1 MSVPFEQ
8 AIEELSTIFG
18 GFDKEIIETVL
29 RQNKGHMEK
38 TIDALLEMNGEQP
51 INENTDQ
58 DQNLAQIEQ
67 DEMLARMMQN
77 QLFINEL
84 RNDEDFSGFF
94 NNNGIEN
101 KRFNN
106 NNYNN
111 NNNSNN
117 NIRELTPKEEL
128 EQFQREKALRQQ
140 RQQQYD
146 EVEEPSAFSLFEEDF
161 QDIKEKF
168 NQLGEAAKTKFRE
181 LTEMFNKKE
190 ETKFEPEKAK
200 DDSDDEENEVIV
212 YDRYNKNINNRRS
225 HTGINSNYSLNNSD
239 GGEEE
244 EYDSFILESDRNRTG
259 SRLRSTAA
267 INSYSDKKK
276 DD

>member
-67 DEMLARMMQN
+67 DEMFARMMQN
-77 QLFINEL
+77 QLFIKEL

-94 NNNGIEN
+94 NNNNSVEN
-101 KRFNN
+101 KRN
-106 NNYNN
+106 NN
-111 NNNSNN
+111 NNNSSDNSNN
-117 NIRELTPKEEL
+117 KGLTPKEEL

-168 NQLGEAAKTKFRE
+168 NQLGEAAKTKFKE

-190 ETKFEPEKAK
+190 ETKYEPSKE
-200 DDSDDEENEVIV
+200 DSDEENEVIV
-212 YDRYNKNINNRRS
+212 YDRYNKNINNRRN

-276 DD
+276 D

>member
-67 DEMLARMMQN
+67 DEMFARMMQN

-94 NNNGIEN
+94 NNNNSVEN
-101 KRFNN
+101 KRNN
-106 NNYNN
+106 NSNSNN
-111 NNNSNN
+111 NNNNN
-117 NIRELTPKEEL
+117 NRGLTPKEEL

-190 ETKFEPEKAK
+190 ETKYEPSKE
-200 DDSDDEENEVIV
+200 DSDEENEVIV
-212 YDRYNKNINNRRS
+212 YDRYNNNNINNRRS

-244 EYDSFILESDRNRTG
+244 EFDSFILESDRNRTG

-276 DD
+276 D